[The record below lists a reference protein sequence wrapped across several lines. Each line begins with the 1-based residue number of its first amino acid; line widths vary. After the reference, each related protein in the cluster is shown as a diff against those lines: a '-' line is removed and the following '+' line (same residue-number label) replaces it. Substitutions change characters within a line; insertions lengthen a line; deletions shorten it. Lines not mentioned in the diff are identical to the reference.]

1 MFISFMFADYE
12 NNQVMAASRMI
23 NSTHDMMTNRKFN
36 MIGLTSTIFLK
47 STLYLPYLVSHPE
60 AVASRFQKFTS
71 GRLVSVVCD

>member
-12 NNQVMAASRMI
+12 NNQVIAA
-23 NSTHDMMTNRKFN
+23 STHDMMTNRKFN
-36 MIGLTSTIFLK
+36 MIGLTSTICLK
-47 STLYLPYLVSHPE
+47 STLYLSYLVSHPE

>member
-23 NSTHDMMTNRKFN
+23 NSTHDMTNRKFN
-36 MIGLTSTIFLK
+36 MIGLTSTVCLK

>member
-1 MFISFMFADYE
+1 MFADYE

-23 NSTHDMMTNRKFN
+23 NSTHDMTNRKFN
-36 MIGLTSTIFLK
+36 MIGLTSTVCLK

-71 GRLVSVVCD
+71 GCLVSVVCD